1 MTASSHNTLQ
11 IGDVHI
17 TGLTD
22 GSITFDPRILFP
34 ETPLEAWSPVYDR
47 FPEYFEGQ
55 YFRNNLGSFV
65 LTSNDQRVVADSGF
79 GPHGDMIGYPAPGKL
94 IKDFEK
100 NNIALDTINTVF
112 LQIIITIYKC

>member
-1 MTASSHNTLQ
+1 MPASSHNTLQ

-34 ETPLEAWSPVYDR
+34 ETPLEAWSPFHDR

-65 LTSNDQRVVADSGF
+65 FTSNNQRVVADSGY
-79 GPHGDMIGYPAPGKL
+79 GPHGDMIGYPAPGEL
-94 IKDFEK
+94 IKDFER
-100 NNIALDTINTVF
+100 NGIGLDTINTC
-112 LQIIITIYKC
+112 LLYTSDAADE